1 MPSGAPDTRRWLLE
15 PCAIQLSNEHH
26 LPLRDIMSDLPLPE
40 TDDPR
45 ERDHGELFRPSPR
58 HLAVG
63 PLKPGDRNF
72 LLGLLAAAAV
82 TVALVSL
89 AR

>member
-1 MPSGAPDTRRWLLE
+1 
-15 PCAIQLSNEHH
+15 
-26 LPLRDIMSDLPLPE
+26 MSDLPLPE

-58 HLAVG
+58 HLAAA
-63 PLKPGDRNF
+63 PLKVGDRKL
-72 LLGLLAAAAV
+72 LLGLFAAV
-82 TVALVSL
+82 AAVAVAIVAI